1 MTAGEEL
8 MVFLEMNGYD
18 ISKYKLKKQLSFF
31 KIGKISL
38 IHKKTLEDFL
48 LTYYKSEDLD
58 VLHTNPLIYLDLWKN
73 HKVDKVKVSIFDFY
87 IKHSRIENTVTLQSF
102 IEDATIKEEI
112 KRRILNEIVNKWVQ
126 DYKEYSQAVFSNVNE
141 WADLMMRDVEYFRI
155 PTIYKTLAI
164 CVVFVVLFLSY
175 FSPITFFNMYNQA
188 ILQTLWFNIYFIV
201 AITVTTIYILR
212 TDLFR
217 KKVKNVKV
225 SWKKQIIKNEKKM
238 NKKLEK
244 FSFQFDNLFENEKLI
259 SRKKTLKKLNCLK
272 IVNSQVEEIKKQIFA
287 FEKGYNKVLCN
298 YESRLHFKDVSFF
311 ALIFVLITY
320 LILGFALSKGW
331 M

>member
-1 MTAGEEL
+1 
-8 MVFLEMNGYD
+8 
-18 ISKYKLKKQLSFF
+18 
-31 KIGKISL
+31 
-38 IHKKTLEDFL
+38 
-48 LTYYKSEDLD
+48 
-58 VLHTNPLIYLDLWKN
+58 
-73 HKVDKVKVSIFDFY
+73 
-87 IKHSRIENTVTLQSF
+87 
-102 IEDATIKEEI
+102 
-112 KRRILNEIVNKWVQ
+112 
-126 DYKEYSQAVFSNVNE
+126 
-141 WADLMMRDVEYFRI
+141 
-155 PTIYKTLAI
+155 
-164 CVVFVVLFLSY
+164 
-175 FSPITFFNMYNQA
+175 MYNQA